1 VSTENRVRREWLV
14 EARRIAGLTQDE
26 LAQKL
31 WVSIGAVCHWETGRT
46 VPGGPTRKLL
56 ALYLSLPEDIVAR
69 GFEDG
74 TEEEPAGDAQALEGV
89 A

>member
-1 VSTENRVRREWLV
+1 MECQSFTRRVWLEEAMAERDISRE
-14 EARRIAGLTQDE
+14 A
-26 LAQKL
+26 LAKFL
-31 WVSIGAVCHWETGRT
+31 GVTVGAVSHWINGRT

-74 TEEEPAGDAQALEGV
+74 TEEEPAGEAQALEG
-89 A
+89 AA